1 MLTLADV
8 QAARERIGDAV
19 PHSPLDLSSRLS
31 RSIGQPVYLK
41 LENLHRTGSFKE
53 RGALNRLL
61 TLGEAQRAAGV
72 IAGSAGNHAQ
82 GLAYHAMRLGVRCTI
97 VMPQGTPLVKVTATR
112 DYGAE
117 VVLHGS

>member
-1 MLTLADV
+1 MLTLADIE
-8 QAARERIGDAV
+8 AARARIGDAV

-31 RSIGQPVYLK
+31 RSLGQPVYLK

-61 TLGEAQRAAGV
+61 TLDAPQAAAGV

-82 GLAYHAMRLGVRCTI
+82 GLAYHATRLGLACTI
-97 VMPQGTPLVKVTATR
+97 VMPVATPFVKVTATR
-112 DYGAE
+112 DYGAQ
-117 VVLHGS
+117 V